1 MEDFVGLP
9 VVNGFLMVELGSFKD
24 TMKNGLLRSLTG
36 RLTGVHKVLCSSA
49 EIACKGIQDFYR
61 GHDGGYMIPIHSK
74 IGQGMRIHFEKL
86 VSWHGK
92 NELIPMYLENN
103 NFNFYLNRKVQST
116 EANNV
121 NIAPQSG
128 NEYGRAVRS

>member
-9 VVNGFLMVELGSFKD
+9 VVNGLLMVEVGSFKD
-24 TMKNGLLRSLTG
+24 TMNNRLLRSLTG
-36 RLTGVHKVLCSSA
+36 RLIGVHKVLCSSA

-103 NFNFYLNRKVQST
+103 NFNVYLNRKVQST
-116 EANNV
+116 ETNNV